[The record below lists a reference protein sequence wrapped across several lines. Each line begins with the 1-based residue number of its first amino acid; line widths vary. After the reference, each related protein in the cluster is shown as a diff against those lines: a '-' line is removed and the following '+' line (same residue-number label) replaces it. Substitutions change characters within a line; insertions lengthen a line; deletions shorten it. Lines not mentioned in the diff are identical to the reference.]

1 MLVFCLPKN
10 RSILLI
16 PRFDCPT
23 LETCEPDR
31 TEHLELYAHGIRILV
46 PLRAGN
52 QTIGVLALGEM
63 FNRSPADEGVQEYLE
78 AVSLLVGMAAH
89 NATMVASLVEAKK
102 ELEHKNL
109 LVTTLFE
116 SARDFTGARNR
127 EELLRIL
134 GYRLMGQLM
143 VSTFAIY
150 LSEPIDE
157 DDVFVS
163 SARALHLDEIKDIM
177 LSTTFPMMV
186 ADMPD
191 GDAKTALETHGIA
204 MVAPMTAH
212 GRVCGAIAVQSK
224 LNALPFTSDE
234 LSFLEAIGNTAI
246 VAIENSRL
254 YLQELEVQRMESELK
269 IAAQIQRGLLPVDVS
284 IAPELDIAASA
295 ATSKMIGGDYYDV
308 IRLDEDRVLFAI
320 ADVSGKGVPAALLM
334 ANVQAALNVLA
345 RLHLPLHTLATRLNE
360 LVCEN
365 TEPEVFVTMFLCVI
379 NTSLQSIE
387 YVNIGHNP
395 QILLH
400 GNDLELLT
408 EGGIVAGVIPHPPEY
423 RCGVGSLYSGD
434 TLVLYTDG
442 VTEARNGLT
451 EFGLSAL
458 VDVVRAVR
466 AEPASKIVDAVT
478 AAVHNHS
485 QRKELDDDTT
495 LLIIKYL

>member
-1 MLVFCLPKN
+1 M
-10 RSILLI
+10 
-16 PRFDCPT
+16 
-23 LETCEPDR
+23 
-31 TEHLELYAHGIRILV
+31 
-46 PLRAGN
+46 
-52 QTIGVLALGEM
+52 
-63 FNRSPADEGVQEYLE
+63 
-78 AVSLLVGMAAH
+78 
-89 NATMVASLVEAKK
+89 
-102 ELEHKNL
+102 
-109 LVTTLFE
+109 
-116 SARDFTGARNR
+116 
-127 EELLRIL
+127 
-134 GYRLMGQLM
+134 RL
-143 VSTFAIY
+143 
-150 LSEPIDE
+150 
-157 DDVFVS
+157 
-163 SARALHLDEIKDIM
+163 K
-177 LSTTFPMMV
+177 
-186 ADMPD
+186 
-191 GDAKTALETHGIA
+191 
-204 MVAPMTAH
+204 
-212 GRVCGAIAVQSK
+212 RVCGAIAVQSK